1 MTRSRKSPPGSQ
13 TESPESDG
21 DSSDSKNPTEE
32 NSPSRGRHTDRDV
45 DEEMEIAED
54 K

>member
-1 MTRSRKSPPGSQ
+1 MTRKRKSPAGSQ
-13 TESPESDG
+13 AGSPESDG

-32 NSPSRGRHTDRDV
+32 ISPSRGRHTDRDL
-45 DEEMEIAED
+45 EMVED